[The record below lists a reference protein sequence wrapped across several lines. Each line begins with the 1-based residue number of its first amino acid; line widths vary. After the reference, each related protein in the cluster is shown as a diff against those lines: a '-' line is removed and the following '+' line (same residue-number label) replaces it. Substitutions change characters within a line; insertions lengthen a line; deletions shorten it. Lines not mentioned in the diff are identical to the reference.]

1 MCAQLWY
8 SDRSDEKEAALKPVR
23 YLLGKIRRYDPD
35 MLWVMAANTLLS
47 ALYPFIWVLVPAWI
61 LRYGAIWDRSTLI
74 LVIAGAGALAA
85 GCGFAISFWTG
96 NYRMRMNGVRYHL
109 IRDLMAHSL
118 RMPYQNTL
126 DPQVLDDINFANE
139 TVSNPMRGAGGIIL
153 TLLRLFGGL
162 LASLGFA
169 GLIATLSPWFMLGM
183 VMLFALTFMLS
194 HRADRIEADSWDE
207 YQGPE
212 RRWYQINTV
221 AQDAAYKKDI
231 LLYETSPLIIRYM
244 QHFRAQMMDI
254 MEGVSKKRLRLE
266 TWVCLLNLLRDI
278 GLFAFIIQR
287 FLAGSLDAGGFFLYS
302 SGLAGFMT
310 VAQAA
315 MTDISAIRRE
325 GERFAAY
332 IRLVD
337 GKKAEEAMAKPP
349 VPTGTGALV
358 LENVSFRY
366 PGAPEDTLK
375 NISLSLPPGHK
386 LALVG
391 ENGAGKSTL
400 IKLICRLYRPSNGRI
415 TLDGVDIWDI
425 PEGDYFSR
433 LGVVFQDAMILPFS
447 LKENVLMGEAWDK
460 ARYQQVM
467 ALSGLDKIADELP
480 QGDESSL
487 MRVLDDRGVD
497 LSGGQKQSLFLARAL
512 YKNAGALLILD
523 EPTAALDSLAERA
536 LYERYGAM
544 AQGKSSIFV
553 SHRLASTRFCDT
565 VLFLKDGAILEEG
578 SHEALIAR
586 GGEYAA
592 LFDIQAKYYREE
604 EGHA

>member
-1 MCAQLWY
+1 MQ
-8 SDRSDEKEAALKPVR
+8 PIT
-23 YLLGKIRRYDPD
+23 YLFGKIRRYDPG
-35 MLWVMAANTLLS
+35 MFGVMAANTLLS
-47 ALYPFIWVLVPAWI
+47 ALYPFIWVVVPAWI
-61 LRYGAIWDRSTLI
+61 LRFGAVWDKSTLI
-74 LVIAGAGALAA
+74 LVITGAGILAA

-169 GLIATLSPWFMLGM
+169 GLIATLSPWFML
-183 VMLFALTFMLS
+183 VMALLFALTFALS
-194 HRADRIEADSWDE
+194 HRADRIETDSWEE
-207 YQGPE
+207 YKGPE
-212 RRWYQINTV
+212 RRWYQVSTV
-221 AQDAAYKKDI
+221 ARDAAYKKDI

-244 QHFRAQMMDI
+244 QHFRAQMMAI

-278 GLFAFIIQR
+278 GLFAFIIHR

-315 MTDISAIRRE
+315 MADLSAIRRE

-332 IRLVD
+332 IRLVER
-337 GKKAEEAMAKPP
+337 KSEEESKATPHAPKRE
-349 VPTGTGALV
+349 GALA
-358 LENVSFRY
+358 LENISFRY
-366 PGAPEDTLK
+366 PGASEDTLK
-375 NISLSLPPGHK
+375 NISLTLPPGHK

-400 IKLICRLYRPSNGRI
+400 IKLICRLYRPTSGRI
-415 TLDGVDIWDI
+415 TLGGVDIWDI

-433 LGVVFQDAMILPFS
+433 LEVVFQDAMILPFS
-447 LKENVLMGEAWDK
+447 LKENVLMGAAWDE

-467 ALSGLDKIADELP
+467 ALSGLDSIAATLP
-480 QGDESSL
+480 RGDESTL
-487 MRVLDDRGVD
+487 MRVLDDEGID
-497 LSGGQKQSLFLARAL
+497 LSGGQKQTLFLARAL
-512 YKNAGALLILD
+512 YKNAGAMLILD

-536 LYERYGAM
+536 LYEHYGNM

-553 SHRLASTRFCDT
+553 SHRLASTRFCDR
-565 VLFLKDGAILEEG
+565 VVFLKDGAILEEG
-578 SHEALIAR
+578 SHEALITR

-592 LFDIQAKYYREE
+592 LFDIQAKYYRKEE
-604 EGHA
+604 SHA